1 MVWRMTNIKLQKGA
15 VFPVYGDSAPL
26 FRIFVVNRADFCKKS
41 G

>member
-1 MVWRMTNIKLQKGA
+1 MVWRMTNRKLYKGA
-15 VFPVYGDSAPL
+15 GWPVYRYSASF